1 MKSLNDKVAIVVGA
15 SSGMGRACA
24 LAFAQE
30 GAQVCALA
38 RREQELV
45 DLENEARGA
54 GGDIFSRAL
63 DARDRPR

>member
-45 DLENEARGA
+45 DLENRS
-54 GGDIFSRAL
+54 SRRRRRHL
-63 DARDRPR
+63 QPSSRCSR